1 MPTKK
6 LWSLGLHTTTDTL
19 ALGVFQAEHL
29 RTASWVEG
37 RELARVLQSRLQNF
51 TNGLAWADLGWVAVC
66 VGPGS
71 FTGMRLGVMAA
82 RTLGQGLEVPVL
94 GVSALAAHAEAQVS
108 TGPVAV
114 WLEARRGERYGAVF
128 NHQPQELTVVR
139 PDSLVMP
146 SDWERWISE
155 LPEGCQLLDGNLNE
169 PPIEAMMRLADR
181 RYRQGVRTHWS
192 EVQPFY
198 GQAPPIHAGALQS
211 SPDTTHLTR

>member
-6 LWSLGLHTTTDTL
+6 LWSLGLHTTTNTL
-19 ALGVFQAEHL
+19 ALGVFQADYL
-29 RTASWVEG
+29 RTACWVEG

-66 VGPGS
+66 IGPGS

-94 GVSALAAHAEAQVS
+94 GVSALAALAAAQVT

-128 NHQPQELTVVR
+128 NHQSQELTVVR
-139 PDSLVMP
+139 PDSLITP

-155 LPEGCQLLDGNLNE
+155 LPAGCQQIDGSLNE
-169 PPIEAMMRLADR
+169 PPIEAMMNLADR
-181 RYRQGVRTHWS
+181 QYRQGVRAYWS

-211 SPDTTHLTR
+211 SPDTTHPAH